1 MRASSKL
8 NFIHLTV
15 AIGALLVSA
24 TSPARTLSF
33 NNVATPT
40 AWTYSWSSAERY
52 AIVLER
58 LVVDSPP
65 CGASSDWCWEE
76 VYPDQWEQSSSSLAN
91 VVVEDS
97 VAGSPLLT
105 VDTAWASARAS
116 TNLGSNKAYAVARDS
131 SEFDFELL
139 DQSGNVTYASTGS
152 SWSRARAES
161 SYNEPFVASG
171 SGEATFQFA
180 VERHAVAWGPDGLI
194 SFSDPVKSFT
204 RYRSL
209 FGDANAEGA
218 LDVLLYRLDGASPLL
233 VSRETFDIGV
243 DSGVE
248 NFSFAAQLEDGLQY
262 AFIVSLSAFAIWDGA
277 MDLYGTAT
285 LTGIQVQAGQ
295 SLAFSSGSQYSVT
308 AVPEP
313 ETWTLLIAGLV
324 LCAGLARRCDQVKDS
339 RFKIQAGCC

>member
-1 MRASSKL
+1 MSASRGINL
-8 NFIHLTV
+8 IHLMV
-15 AIGALLVSA
+15 ALGALLVSA
-24 TSPARTLSF
+24 VSPARTLSF
-33 NNVATPT
+33 DNVATST
-40 AWTYSWSSAERY
+40 AWTYAWSSAERY

-76 VYPDQWEQSSSSLAN
+76 VYPDQWEQSSTALAN
-91 VVVEDS
+91 AVVEDS
-97 VAGSPLLT
+97 VSGSPLLR
-105 VDTAWASARAS
+105 VDTAWASARANTS
-116 TNLGSNKAYAVARDS
+116 LGSNKAYAIARDS

-180 VERHAVAWGPDGLI
+180 VERHAVARGPDGLI

-204 RYRSL
+204 YYRSL

-218 LDVLLYRLDGASPLL
+218 LDVMLYRLDGAAPLL

-243 DSGVE
+243 DDGVE
-248 NFSFAAQLEDGLQY
+248 TFSFAAQLEDGLQY

-295 SLAFSSGSQYSVT
+295 SLAFSSGSLYSVT

-313 ETWTLLIAGLV
+313 ETWAMLIAGLM
-324 LCAGLARRCDQVKDS
+324 LCAGIARR
-339 RFKIQAGCC
+339 RNPIR